1 MRHTV
6 TEVVLKNGARGL
18 LVDVPEAV
26 VMSFEINFRAG
37 DYLAEEKKWETAHLM
52 EHILLG
58 ANELI
63 RKARHFQAEFE
74 KNGAYCNASTGSY
87 EITYEAECADFEWD
101 RIIDLLTVAIT
112 KPLFLKDEFDA
123 EFGNVREELSSR
135 SNNHFRHLSLA
146 LRQRY
151 GFRAKTDQERITLMD
166 NVGLED
172 VKNHYKRTHKTEN
185 MRFII
190 VGRLSAD
197 RKNTL
202 SGLLENIELASGGER
217 FEVPDEMP
225 QKSKEPLYINNS
237 SVSNL
242 YFIIDTFIKR
252 RITDDESDAL
262 KLANMMLTETLH
274 SKILGTARE
283 RGLVYGMGSGQSLT
297 LGSSNW
303 WFGSQVMPK
312 NAPELFEIIVR
323 ELETFFAGKLNAQDV
338 EDAKQYA
345 LGRFQRSAQTVS
357 GISSYYAN
365 RYFFDD
371 VIMHHS
377 KIPER
382 IQAVTKDR
390 VVDIAN
396 KMFKTDTY
404 GLGVLGSSGPEFVRQ
419 LEDKI
424 DVLWNPEINPNL

>member
-1 MRHTV
+1 
-6 TEVVLKNGARGL
+6 
-18 LVDVPEAV
+18 
-26 VMSFEINFRAG
+26 
-37 DYLAEEKKWETAHLM
+37 
-52 EHILLG
+52 
-58 ANELI
+58 
-63 RKARHFQAEFE
+63 
-74 KNGAYCNASTGSY
+74 
-87 EITYEAECADFEWD
+87 
-101 RIIDLLTVAIT
+101 
-112 KPLFLKDEFDA
+112 
-123 EFGNVREELSSR
+123 
-135 SNNHFRHLSLA
+135 
-146 LRQRY
+146 
-151 GFRAKTDQERITLMD
+151 
-166 NVGLED
+166 
-172 VKNHYKRTHKTEN
+172 
-185 MRFII
+185 
-190 VGRLSAD
+190 
-197 RKNTL
+197 
-202 SGLLENIELASGGER
+202 
-217 FEVPDEMP
+217 
-225 QKSKEPLYINNS
+225 
-237 SVSNL
+237 
-242 YFIIDTFIKR
+242 
-252 RITDDESDAL
+252 
-262 KLANMMLTETLH
+262 
-274 SKILGTARE
+274 
-283 RGLVYGMGSGQSLT
+283 
-297 LGSSNW
+297 
-303 WFGSQVMPK
+303 MPK

>member
-6 TEVVLKNGARGL
+6 SEVVLKNGAKGL
-18 LVDVPEAV
+18 LVDVPDAV

-37 DYLAEEKKWETAHLM
+37 DYLAEEKKWESAHLM

-58 ANELI
+58 ANEFI
-63 RKARHFQAEFE
+63 PKARQFQAEFE

-112 KPLFLKDEFDA
+112 KPLFLKEEFEA
-123 EFGNVREELSSR
+123 EFGNVREELAAR

-146 LRQRY
+146 LRQKY
-151 GFRAKTDQERITLMD
+151 GFRAKTDQERLALME
-166 NVGLED
+166 NVRLED
-172 VKNHYKRTHKTEN
+172 VKSHYKRTHTSEN
-185 MRFII
+185 MRFIV
-190 VGRLSAD
+190 VGRLSAA
-197 RKNTL
+197 RKKTL
-202 SGLLENIELASGGER
+202 SGLLENIELPSGGER
-217 FEVPDEMP
+217 FEVPDEVP
-225 QKSKEPLYINNS
+225 QRLAEPLYINNS
-237 SVSNL
+237 SVSNI
-242 YFIIDTFIKR
+242 YFIIDTFIKH
-252 RITDDESDAL
+252 RISDDESDAL
-262 KLANMMLTETLH
+262 RLANTMLTETLH

-283 RGLVYGMGSGQSLT
+283 KGLVYGMGSGQSVA

-338 EDAKQYA
+338 EDAKQYS

-377 KIPER
+377 RIPER
-382 IQAVTKDR
+382 IQAVNKER

-396 KMFKTDTY
+396 KMFDTETY
-404 GLGVLGSSGPEFVRQ
+404 GLGVLGSSGPEFVKQ
-419 LEDKI
+419 LADRI
-424 DVLWNPEINPNL
+424 DILWTPEITT